1 MDAVVVIARIS
12 LAAVFLVSGF
22 AKLFDRDGTRAAVE
36 AFGLPAALV
45 GPVAAG
51 LPAAEIATAAGL
63 VLGTTARAGA
73 VAALVLLSAFIVGIA
88 VNIAQGRRPDCHCFG
103 QLHSAPVG
111 PATLARNAVLAIAAG
126 LVLFGAGADA
136 GGPVFDTLGD
146 LDAAGAVAATVTF
159 ALVAAAVVLSGRK
172 GAALISAPVADP
184 PPAPA
189 GPPVGSD
196 APAFTLRGSSGSTTG
211 LGDLVGRG
219 RSVLLVFFSPSCSPC
234 AHIAP
239 ELARWQRELP
249 ERLTVA
255 VVTSGTEEGARSS
268 VETYGIAEL
277 LIDKERSVAKAYGSA
292 GTPGAVLIDERGA
305 IASAYAAGEAAINDL
320 LIEAFGLTEVVAA
333 VAEKRTAASQ
343 HAHEEEPDDHDHD
356 HDHDG
361 AAGGEPAPTFVD
373 PDAID
378 PAFVATGKADVTL
391 AEHEGETVLIDGA
404 TGAVH
409 LLNPTAA
416 VVWKCLDGSGTI
428 DEIVADIADVFE
440 RDRAE
445 VREGVLEVVRRFGR
459 QGLLEGVGVAPA
471 EEPEPAQPPA

>member
-1 MDAVVVIARIS
+1 
-12 LAAVFLVSGF
+12 
-22 AKLFDRDGTRAAVE
+22 
-36 AFGLPAALV
+36 
-45 GPVAAG
+45 
-51 LPAAEIATAAGL
+51 
-63 VLGTTARAGA
+63 
-73 VAALVLLSAFIVGIA
+73 
-88 VNIAQGRRPDCHCFG
+88 
-103 QLHSAPVG
+103 
-111 PATLARNAVLAIAAG
+111 ATLARNAVLAIAAG

-146 LDAAGAVAATVTF
+146 LDAAGAVAATVAF

-196 APAFTLRGSSGSTTG
+196 APAFTLRGSSGSTMR

-255 VVTSGTEEGARSS
+255 VVTSGTEEAARTS

-277 LIDKERSVAKAYGSA
+277 LIDKERTVAKAYGSA

-320 LIEAFGLTEVVAA
+320 LIEAFGLTEVVAV

-343 HAHEEEPDDHDHD
+343 HAHEGEPDEHDHD
-356 HDHDG
+356 HGDDG
-361 AAGGEPAPTFVD
+361 VAGGEPAPPFVD